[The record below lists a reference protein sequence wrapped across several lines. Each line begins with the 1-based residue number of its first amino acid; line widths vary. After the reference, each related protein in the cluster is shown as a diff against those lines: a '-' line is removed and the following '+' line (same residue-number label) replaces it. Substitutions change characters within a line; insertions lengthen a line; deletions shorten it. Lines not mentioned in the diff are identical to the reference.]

1 MHYGTFQLSHEP
13 MDEPLRLLEQ
23 EARRAGI
30 QDKVLVLPEGIT
42 KLF

>member
-1 MHYGTFQLSHEP
+1 
-13 MDEPLRLLEQ
+13 LLAK
-23 EARRAGI
+23 EAKRAGI